1 MNARNKKICTMCI
14 DCKCMYT
21 GKNAG
26 VTLWMARQREPLW
39 PNCLL
44 DWATTCNIM
53 RNNTAMNTMLQFQVN
68 TNTYTNTISNTCIL
82 DRVISYSF

>member
-1 MNARNKKICTMCI
+1 MLEIRKYVRCVLTVNA
-14 DCKCMYT
+14 YT